1 MIQDFRSIIERA
13 RRATGTLLMVL
24 TLAAAGTGIY
34 TTTEVR
40 NNEEQIR
47 IEETDNRREQDH
59 INPVAADVA
68 VLKYALDDE
77 PHIHGVPCV
86 CSGTVGQT
94 RREFELRLGF
104 DCDARAIADA
114 KSFLPPGFSCQPA
127 K

>member
-1 MIQDFRSIIERA
+1 MIQDFKLLVERA
-13 RRATGTLLMVL
+13 RRATSTLLVVL
-24 TLAAAGTGIY
+24 TLAAAGTGIF
-34 TTTEVR
+34 TTTEGR
-40 NNEEQIR
+40 NKEKQIR
-47 IEETDNRREQDH
+47 IEETDNRREQDR
-59 INPVAADVA
+59 INAVAADVA
-68 VLKYALDDE
+68 VLKYAMDHE